1 MQENMRDY
9 MIEKEKREK
18 RLFIYEEKVQ
28 ERMLRN
34 FSDML

>member
-9 MIEKEKREK
+9 MIEKETREK

-34 FSDML
+34 FSEML